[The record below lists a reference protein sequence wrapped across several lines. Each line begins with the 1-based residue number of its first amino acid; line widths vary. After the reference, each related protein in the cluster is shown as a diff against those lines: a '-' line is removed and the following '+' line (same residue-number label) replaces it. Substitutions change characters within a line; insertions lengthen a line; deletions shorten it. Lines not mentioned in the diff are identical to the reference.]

1 MTNSIND
8 IEFDNIFHHKN
19 EVCQQN
25 YSAMDSAKIVLYR
38 KSYSRNLKYTPC
50 AYLHFESKNSFHFFH
65 HFFPVRLQSFS
76 DFVKDFPALPLRSFG
91 ALGAP
96 GALVMEAP
104 GVDGDD
110 DGAAQSKVVLGP
122 IL

>member
-1 MTNSIND
+1 LPTKLFSNGYW
-8 IEFDNIFHHKN
+8 
-19 EVCQQN
+19 Q
-25 YSAMDSAKIVLYR
+25 IVLYIPY
-38 KSYSRNLKYTPC
+38 SYLDFK
-50 AYLHFESKNSFHFFH
+50 SKNSFHFFH
-65 HFFPVRLQSFS
+65 HLFPVSFQSFS

-110 DGAAQSKVVLGP
+110 DSSAESKVVLGP